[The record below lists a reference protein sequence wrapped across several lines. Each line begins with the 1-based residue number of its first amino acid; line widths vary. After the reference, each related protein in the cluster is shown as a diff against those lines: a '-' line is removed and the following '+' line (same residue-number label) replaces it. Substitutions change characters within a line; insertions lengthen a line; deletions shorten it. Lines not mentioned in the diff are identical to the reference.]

1 MTIKLENSKVPK
13 KMGKRKGKKNQNK
26 HSKRHEKRELEY
38 KDDGQEY
45 AQVTKMLG
53 NGRVDVLCIDGVK
66 RLGIIRGA
74 MRNKIWINLRDVV
87 LVGLRDF
94 QDNKCDILLKY
105 TSDEVRNLKAYNE
118 LPEGTSLTSQ
128 EEEQEEESIFD
139 FDDI

>member
-1 MTIKLENSKVPK
+1 
-13 KMGKRKGKKNQNK
+13 MGKRKGKRNQKK
-26 HSKRHEKRELEY
+26 HSKGQEKRELEY

-74 MRNKIWINLRDVV
+74 MRNKIWINLSDFV

>member
-1 MTIKLENSKVPK
+1 
-13 KMGKRKGKKNQNK
+13 MGKRKGKKNQNK

-74 MRNKIWINLRDVV
+74 MRNKIWITLSDVV

>member
-1 MTIKLENSKVPK
+1 
-13 KMGKRKGKKNQNK
+13 MGKRKGKKNQNK

-74 MRNKIWINLRDVV
+74 MRNKIWINLSDFV

>member
-1 MTIKLENSKVPK
+1 VTIKLENSKVPK
-13 KMGKRKGKKNQNK
+13 KMGKRKGKRNQKK
-26 HSKRHEKRELEY
+26 HSKGQEKRELEY

-74 MRNKIWINLRDVV
+74 MRNKIWINLSDFV

>member
-1 MTIKLENSKVPK
+1 
-13 KMGKRKGKKNQNK
+13 MGKRKGKKNQNK

>member
-1 MTIKLENSKVPK
+1 
-13 KMGKRKGKKNQNK
+13 MGKRKGKKNQKK
-26 HSKRHEKRELEY
+26 HSKGQGKRELEY

-53 NGRVDVLCIDGVK
+53 NGRVDVLCIDGIK

-74 MRNKIWINLRDVV
+74 MRNKIWITLSDVV

-118 LPEGTSLTSQ
+118 LPEGTSFTSQ
-128 EEEQEEESIFD
+128 EEQQEEESIFD

>member
-1 MTIKLENSKVPK
+1 VTIKLENSKVPK

>member
-74 MRNKIWINLRDVV
+74 MRNKIWINLSDFV

>member
-1 MTIKLENSKVPK
+1 
-13 KMGKRKGKKNQNK
+13 MGKRKGKRNQKK
-26 HSKRHEKRELEY
+26 HSKGQEKRELEY

-74 MRNKIWINLRDVV
+74 MRNKIWINLSDFV

-118 LPEGTSLTSQ
+118 LPEGTSLTLK
-128 EEEQEEESIFD
+128 EEYEEEEESVMD